1 MPPIRLRAP
10 LVGSVLVS
18 VRARQLRI
26 PGWPRSCLPRAPP
39 HLRICIVFAEWPV
52 GVLKPRLSVDPS
64 VRDGKYAG
72 HPLVLRI
79 IRIILYCRI
88 IRKRIMCVGRPPS
101 GTKCIL
107 CYPKISQ
114 DIVAYISGYCGIC
127 WYVGKIKCYQV
138 WPLQSGARGI
148 MYLS

>member
-1 MPPIRLRAP
+1 MPIFGLKKTASGKDVTPAA
-10 LVGSVLVS
+10 
-18 VRARQLRI
+18 RAR
-26 PGWPRSCLPRAPP
+26 PP
-39 HLRICIVFAEWPV
+39 L
-52 GVLKPRLSVDPS
+52 

-138 WPLQSGARGI
+138 WPSKWGARYYVSQLRVLPVLCI
-148 MYLS
+148 IRIILY